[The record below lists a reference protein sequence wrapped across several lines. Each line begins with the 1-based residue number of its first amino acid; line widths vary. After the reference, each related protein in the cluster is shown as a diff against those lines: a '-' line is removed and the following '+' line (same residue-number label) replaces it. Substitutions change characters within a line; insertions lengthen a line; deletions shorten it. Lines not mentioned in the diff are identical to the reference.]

1 MSFTPINTQEEFD
14 QRIAE
19 RLSRADNKHK
29 EEMDALRAT
38 YAGFDNIKKECEDLK
53 KEKASLLAEKAD
65 YSKKIESANAERDS
79 YRTDLEKTRIALDA
93 GLTHE
98 YASYL
103 QGSSA
108 EEWKSSA
115 EFLAKNVPGKG
126 SPAYNPEGFR
136 GGGGSDREKEAAFKA
151 MAASLSKRGE

>member
-19 RLSRADNKHK
+19 RLTRADNKHK

-65 YSKKIESANAERDS
+65 FTSKIESANAERDA
-79 YRTDLEKTRIALDA
+79 YRADLEKTRIALDA

-98 YASYL
+98 YANYL
-103 QGSSA
+103 QGTSA

-115 EFLAKNVPGKG
+115 EFLAKNTPGART
-126 SPAYNPEGFR
+126 PAYMPEGFH
-136 GGGGSDREKEAAFKA
+136 GKGADREKEAAYKA
-151 MAASLSKRGE
+151 MAASLSKKGE